1 MILRMPIAMTI
12 SARVATSYVA
22 SDVRQKIIEA
32 ILSEF
37 GEAAAASR
45 RGRNRPLYQ
54 RVYALLR
61 EKVAALS
68 GGESDLTVNIL
79 EPEAL
84 AARPEMWRYV
94 ATESLSVTVETVNI
108 VTPSWGG

>member
-1 MILRMPIAMTI
+1 MTI

-22 SDVRQKIIEA
+22 SDVRQKIVEA
-32 ILSEF
+32 ILTEF
-37 GEAAAASR
+37 GETAAASR

-68 GGESDLTVNIL
+68 GRESDLTVNIL

>member
-1 MILRMPIAMTI
+1 
-12 SARVATSYVA
+12 VATSYVA

-84 AARPEMWRYV
+84 AVRPEMWRYV